1 MPDQSQDM
9 PPAMQQVPG
18 QMGGGA
24 MQGPMQNQEIRPDI
38 MQAMK
43 QKMMQQPGQP
53 GVGGIGPSFGGQGI
67 GRGPMMRNPRM
78 M

>member
-1 MPDQSQDM
+1 
-9 PPAMQQVPG
+9 
-18 QMGGGA
+18 
-24 MQGPMQNQEIRPDI
+24 MQNQEIRPDI